1 MSIVRKKLGTLTNDF
16 DDVLFYNREELL
28 NIGAFNKGKDEG
40 IKLGKEEGIKLG
52 KNEGIKLGKNEGI
65 KLGKEEGIKKNKI
78 DVVKKMLKEKMPDE
92 IIIKIV
98 NISKEELLTIKKE
111 ILL

>member
-1 MSIVRKKLGTLTNDF
+1 MSIVRKKLGTLTNEF

-40 IKLGKEEGIKLG
+40 V
-52 KNEGIKLGKNEGI
+52 

-92 IIIKIV
+92 VIIRIV
-98 NISKEELLTIKKE
+98 NISEKELLTIKNKMKTSKN
-111 ILL
+111 